1 MRMRTLSTLTL
12 VAVISFA
19 GSACGGGS
27 DTEVAQAP
35 SEIETALAEYFA
47 DPANG
52 APVTNQTDADCVAKE
67 IVALFGDDTLREL
80 GVSATLVPELDDMG
94 MTDVQVGWVLSG
106 FNNCIDLTAAFQ
118 DLMAEDIGDE
128 AAACMVDAL
137 GETVINESLRASLAN
152 DTSQIENTNDAF
164 GFAAS
169 FCGIG

>member
-1 MRMRTLSTLTL
+1 MRTLSRLTL
-12 VAVISFA
+12 VAVIGLA

-35 SEIETALAEYFA
+35 SEIEAALAEYFA

-52 APVTNQTDADCVAKE
+52 TSVTNQTDADCVAKE

-106 FNNCIDLTAAFQ
+106 FNNCIDPAAAF
-118 DLMAEDIGDE
+118 
-128 AAACMVDAL
+128 
-137 GETVINESLRASLAN
+137 
-152 DTSQIENTNDAF
+152 
-164 GFAAS
+164 
-169 FCGIG
+169 

>member
-1 MRMRTLSTLTL
+1 MRTLSRLTL
-12 VAVISFA
+12 VAVIGLA

-35 SEIETALAEYFA
+35 SEIEAALAEYFA

-52 APVTNQTDADCVAKE
+52 TPVTNQTDADCVAKE

-106 FNNCIDLTAAFQ
+106 FNNCIDPAAAF
-118 DLMAEDIGDE
+118 
-128 AAACMVDAL
+128 
-137 GETVINESLRASLAN
+137 
-152 DTSQIENTNDAF
+152 
-164 GFAAS
+164 
-169 FCGIG
+169 